1 MTKSDGDYEVGY
13 RKPPVATQFK
23 KGQSGNPAGR
33 ARGKASLA
41 TLLER
46 AISANVVVNEDGR
59 RTTKSKLEV
68 AVTQAVNKAAKG
80 DLKAFDMV
88 VKLLPILDPTGA
100 QEITSPDLAAD
111 RALAIKLV
119 QRFAARNLIEKAEG
133 DDHGHV

>member
-68 AVTQAVNKAAKG
+68 GVIFF
-80 DLKAFDMV
+80 DLF
-88 VKLLPILDPTGA
+88 
-100 QEITSPDLAAD
+100 
-111 RALAIKLV
+111 
-119 QRFAARNLIEKAEG
+119 
-133 DDHGHV
+133 